1 MPAQLLFDY
10 AGSMDSDEAAAGF
23 TALGQETRLELMRA
37 LLAAGPSGLP
47 AGEIAARLGVPASTL
62 SFHLKALEATGLV
75 AATRHGRS
83 LVYAAQVARLRAL
96 VAFLAEACCGGDPA
110 RCGDLHRL
118 CETDG
123 EIARMEKPSFNV
135 LFLCTRNSARSI
147 MAEAIL
153 SRIGEGRFRAFSAG
167 SSPSQAGPL
176 PEVLAQL
183 KALGH
188 DVSGLRSKSWDEFTG
203 PGAPRIDFV
212 IALCDTLAGQLC
224 PDFGETTV
232 TAAWPLPD
240 PAKFSGS
247 AAERA
252 TLLNELYAAL
262 HRRLQIFASLPFA
275 SLDRMAL
282 KARVDDLADPHAM
295 AR

>member
-1 MPAQLLFDY
+1 MR
-10 AGSMDSDEAAAGF
+10 SDEAAAGF
-23 TALGQETRLELMRA
+23 TALGQETRLELMR
-37 LLAAGPSGLP
+37 LLLEAGPSGLP

-62 SFHLKALEATGLV
+62 SFHLKALEGAGL
-75 AATRHGRS
+75 AAPTRQGRS
-83 LVYAAQVARLRAL
+83 LIYAAQLARLRAL

-118 CETDG
+118 FDTHGET
-123 EIARMEKPSFNV
+123 ARMEKPAFNA

-147 MAEAIL
+147 MGEAIL
-153 SRIGEGRFRAFSAG
+153 NRIGEGRFRAFSAG
-167 SSPSQAGPL
+167 SAPSETGPL
-176 PEVLAQL
+176 PEVLSQL

-188 DVSGLRSKSWDEFTG
+188 DVSALRSKSWDEFTG

-212 IALCDTLAGQLC
+212 IALCDTLAGQAC
-224 PDFGETTV
+224 PDFGETTI

-240 PAKFSGS
+240 PAKFTGS
-247 AAERA
+247 APERA

-262 HRRLQIFASLPFA
+262 HRRLSIFTSLPFA

-282 KARVDDLADPHAM
+282 KARLDELADPHAM
-295 AR
+295 TR